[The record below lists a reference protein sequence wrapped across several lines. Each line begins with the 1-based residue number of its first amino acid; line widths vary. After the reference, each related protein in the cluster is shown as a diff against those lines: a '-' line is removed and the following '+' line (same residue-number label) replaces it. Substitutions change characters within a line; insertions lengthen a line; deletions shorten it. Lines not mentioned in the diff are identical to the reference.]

1 MLNIAFCLILV
12 LPKYIPE
19 WQSLANYSL
28 VACLSIIVT
37 SVSLYIFYLWVKMV
51 RAEFKSGIRKIFIIT
66 GSLILVIVLLS
77 GGSIVATGITL
88 YKFLEPKIKHT
99 YEMDDNKIY
108 VYWSDCFPD
117 STCECSFKGMNV
129 SHVYMQS
136 EYLPVWRRHIAST
149 EYFIGKVKNTPEGAV
164 IYSSK
169 ECYPNSNINEPINI
183 N

>member
-77 GGSIVATGITL
+77 GGSIVATGIVL
-88 YKFLEPKIKHT
+88 SKFLEPTIKHT
-99 YEMDDNKIY
+99 YDLGAKKIY
-108 VYWSDCFPD
+108 VYWSDCFPG
-117 STCECSFKGMNV
+117 STCECSLKGMNV
-129 SHVYMQS
+129 SHVYTQS
-136 EYLPVWRRHIAST
+136 EYFPIWHRHLAST
-149 EYFIGKVKNTPEGAV
+149 EYFVGEVIDTPEGAV

-169 ECYPNSNINEPINI
+169 ECHPDSDINEPINI